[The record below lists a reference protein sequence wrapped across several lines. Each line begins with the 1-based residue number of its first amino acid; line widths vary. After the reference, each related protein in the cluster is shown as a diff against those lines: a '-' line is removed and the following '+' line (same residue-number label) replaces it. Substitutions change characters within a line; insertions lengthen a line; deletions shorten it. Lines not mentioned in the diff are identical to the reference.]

1 MPQSKVIAVANQK
14 GGVGKTTTTFSLG
27 VALAKMGK
35 KVLLIDTDPQG
46 DLTTYMG
53 WYNQNDYKYS
63 IANVM
68 DGIINDK
75 PINIEE
81 AILHHNEHVDLIPS
95 NLDLSAT
102 EMSLATAMSRENTI
116 KIAIADLKKK
126 YDYIIIDCMPSLAML
141 TINALAAADSVIIP
155 VQSQYLAAKGM
166 TSLIQSINKVR
177 RLINPDL
184 KVDGILL
191 TLVDRRTNLSKEIKE
206 QLENNYGS
214 KIKIFENQIPIAVK
228 TAESSA
234 LGKSIFEY
242 DKNSKVAESYLL
254 FAKEV
259 IDCGRIKTKDAPS
272 QVR

>member
-1 MPQSKVIAVANQK
+1 MSIYVSLSKS
-14 GGVGKTTTTFSLG
+14 TL
-27 VALAKMGK
+27 
-35 KVLLIDTDPQG
+35 
-46 DLTTYMG
+46 
-53 WYNQNDYKYS
+53 
-63 IANVM
+63 
-68 DGIINDK
+68 
-75 PINIEE
+75 
-81 AILHHNEHVDLIPS
+81 PS
-95 NLDLSAT
+95 C
-102 EMSLATAMSRENTI
+102 R
-116 KIAIADLKKK
+116 
-126 YDYIIIDCMPSLAML
+126 
-141 TINALAAADSVIIP
+141 AADSVIIP

-177 RLINPDL
+177 RLINPEL

-206 QLENNYGS
+206 QLETNYGS

-259 IDCGRIKTKDAPS
+259 INCGRDKIKDAPS